1 MNSKSPPSL
10 VLNPVLIFVGIL
22 LFSSLNAGLAAP
34 AYKPGLK
41 QAMTLYTAGIYGQAY
56 DAFRICLLA
65 EPQNPRYYYYM
76 GNCLLKLGYVE
87 PALSCFRRSVKIGTD
102 TECNIHALRA
112 LETWVPYLESQ
123 KKNLTSRPAESSQPD
138 FRPDFRP
145 DFFGNEP
152 EAKVSD
158 EALERRN
165 RLVAQKEQTLKNA
178 KTRFDRDVQDL
189 DRKLAQDQKDVPRYI
204 YLANGKRT
212 NNPDYENIME
222 DLKREYQNRKMDVQA
237 SYQKN
242 VEEVGLHFDALLA
255 NEDSMY
261 SNFKSQLRGAQSAS
275 NKLTPIN
282 SGLYVRNYINLSG
295 SEEESAPP
303 PPLVEL
309 SAKAKSLTVP
319 AAKSGKD
326 KK

>member
-1 MNSKSPPSL
+1 MNKKSLRLL
-10 VLNPVLIFVGIL
+10 VLNPALIFVGIL
-22 LFSSLNAGLAAP
+22 FFSPLSAGLSAP
-34 AYKPGLK
+34 SYKPGLK
-41 QAMTLYTAGIYGQAY
+41 HAMTLYTAGVYGQAY
-56 DAFRICLLA
+56 DAFRNCLLA

-102 TECNIHALRA
+102 IECNIHAMRA

-123 KKNLTSRPAESSQPD
+123 KKLLTSSATIAAQND
-138 FRPDFRP
+138 FRPN
-145 DFFGNEP
+145 FFGNEP

-165 RLVAQKEQTLKNA
+165 RLIAQKDQALKNA
-178 KTRFDRDVQDL
+178 KTRFDREVQDL

-212 NNPDYENIME
+212 NNPDYDNTL
-222 DLKREYQNRKMDVQA
+222 DGLKRDYQNRKMDLQA
-237 SYQKN
+237 GYQKN
-242 VEEVGLHFDALLA
+242 VDELGLHFDALLA

-261 SNFKSQLRGAQSAS
+261 TNFKSQLRGAQSAS

-282 SGLYVRNYINLSG
+282 SGLYIRNYINLSG
-295 SEEESAPP
+295 SEEESPPP

-309 SAKAKSLTVP
+309 TAKAKSLTVP
-319 AAKSGKD
+319 AAKSEKD
-326 KK
+326 KR